1 MRTLVLMYKRKMKMI
16 ESTDLNDYAMP
27 TMMAERALK
36 RLHEAFLEQR
46 FDEARKM
53 ALEASWWSMKVW
65 EVLKDEP
72 KGVAY
77 P

>member
-1 MRTLVLMYKRKMKMI
+1 MD
-16 ESTDLNDYAMP
+16 DLNDYAMP

-36 RLHEAFLEQR
+36 RVHEAFLAKR

-53 ALEASWWSMKVW
+53 ALEASYWSMKAW
-65 EVLKDEP
+65 ETLKDEP